1 MRQYLIEIKY
11 TMKKLVFLLFLAAL
25 NTSLFAQTKSYEE
38 QKREQIKF
46 DQNITTLYIEL
57 IGDTQFES
65 GGVKFRL
72 VVGNNK
78 QFMVKDK
85 RDFDTL
91 DEISA
96 DIEAYSTIPD
106 ALDYLDQ
113 RGFNVEQFSTIVVNE
128 FIRHTIILSK
138 VSMY

>member
-1 MRQYLIEIKY
+1 
-11 TMKKLVFLLFLAAL
+11 MKKLVFLLFLGAL
-25 NTSLFAQTKSYEE
+25 STSVFAQTKSYEQ

-46 DQNITTLYIEL
+46 DQDITTLYIQL
-57 IGDTQFES
+57 IGDTQFDS
-65 GGVKFRL
+65 GAVKFRL

-85 RDFDTL
+85 RDFDIL

-113 RGFNVEQFSTIVVNE
+113 RGFEVEKFSTVVVNE
-128 FIRHTIILSK
+128 FIRHNIILSK
-138 VSMY
+138 ISMY